1 MKTVKSAASS
11 MYSLMGKTFVSKK
24 APKRPSRTVS
34 RFRSSRRSPAVFAN
48 FVPKK
53 QVELIFPTQLIKEP
67 VIYKMAKAID
77 VVFNIRRA
85 KVTTRTGEIVLELE
99 TKDDATMAKAVEF
112 LTAQGIQVEPIT
124 HSTLES

>member
-1 MKTVKSAASS
+1 M
-11 MYSLMGKTFVSKK
+11 
-24 APKRPSRTVS
+24 PKR
-34 RFRSSRRSPAVFAN
+34 
-48 FVPKK
+48 
-53 QVELIFPTQLIKEP
+53 QVELIFPQDQIKEP

-99 TKDDATMAKAVEF
+99 TKDDATMDKAIQF
-112 LTAQGIQVEPIT
+112 LTTAGIQVEPIT